1 VLPSAPRGD
10 RPAVTRLCSTSSPE
24 ALLRRLVASALGLAL
39 LGSALSGLPAH
50 AAPAAVRGLRQK
62 QAMRTQKLEIQSP
75 AGLAYS
81 AQADRFIVL
90 PAPRGGA
97 RSESQGNAS
106 LMDKWGDGAGTFA
119 LPVPP
124 SRAQAAACD
133 ERGRR
138 LLVLD
143 VANRSLYAIPAD
155 AGGRFDVSQ
164 TMRLQA
170 PRVGLVRPAGMAV
183 DPVSGEIF
191 VLDHLTRRIM
201 RFTPPVSDAS
211 PEAQTSIPVARW
223 IPLGALTPLD
233 LRGLAFE
240 PTRRHLVTLDATGH
254 VVYEL
259 AVDGRQV
266 ASYDVSTS
274 ALVDPQAMVF
284 APSGDQTDDPTT
296 LSLFVADAGSPAG
309 GGGRVVE
316 LATAAATE
324 DVSMTEA
331 TSIPATL
338 VRTTQTSKF
347 SPPSPDPSGITYDSA
362 RGRLVID
369 DGEVDEMGIYQGKQV
384 FETSLAGTLLRS
396 YNVLS
401 FCNEPVGTAF
411 NPNNQHL
418 FISDDDHDT
427 VWDID
432 PRGDGLVG
440 TSDDTRRSF
449 STRSYGSGDAEGL
462 SYDRVNNRIFI
473 ADGVNE
479 EIYIVRPGSNGVFDG
494 GGDDQVTHFDTHVI
508 GVTDPETV
516 EYKEDTGTLFVISST
531 GTYVLKEVTTTGTV
545 LAQVDLSS
553 FPLHKAAGMCYAP
566 TSNNPSGRSVYIVNR
581 GVDNNSNPSEN
592 DGTLVE
598 IAVGGSSPPSN
609 AAPFVSAGSDQIIA
623 LTAGASLNGTVTD
636 DGLPN
641 PPGAVTTTWSKAS
654 GPGSVSFQNANA
666 VDTQASFTTT
676 GTYVL
681 TLTANDSQMSSSAQ
695 VQITVQDSPPPGT
708 NIVDRRI
715 ASGTD
720 DAEESATGSVGL
732 TSSDLELVFD
742 GSNQTVGL
750 RFPNLT
756 IAQGATISTAY
767 VQFEADE
774 AQSEATTLTIRGQA
788 VDNAAAFTST
798 SGDVST
804 RGRTSASVTWTPAA
818 WGVVGEV
825 GASQRTP
832 ELKTLIQQI
841 VNRSGWASG
850 NALALIITGSGHRTA
865 RAYDGSAVGAALLHI
880 EVGGPPPANTA
891 PTVNAGVDQTIAL
904 SASAALDGTVG
915 DDGLPSPPSLT
926 TTWSM
931 ASGPGS
937 VSFQNANAVDT
948 QASFTTIGT
957 YVLRL
962 TANDGALST
971 TDQVQ
976 VTVQSAPSN
985 TAPVVSAGPDL
996 AIALPSAVVLDGTVT
1011 DDGQPSP
1018 PALST
1023 TWSKVSGPGSVSFQD
1038 SNAVDTQA
1046 SFTTAGTYVLSLT
1059 ANDGALSTRDQV
1071 QVLVDPVGV
1080 SDRRIA
1086 AGTDDAEENASG
1098 HVSLNSNDIELI
1110 YDKSAQTVGLRFTSL
1125 TIPRGAT
1132 ITNATIQF
1140 RADEV
1145 QSEVTNLSV
1154 RGQAAGNAAT
1164 FSGSSGDVSTRSRT
1178 AASVAWSPTAW
1189 SVTGEAGANQRT
1201 PDLAAVI
1208 QEIVNRSDWSVGN
1221 ALVIIVTGTGHRT
1234 AEAFEGMPT
1243 GAALLHVQYQ

>member
-1 VLPSAPRGD
+1 MLPSAPRGD
-10 RPAVTRLCSTSSPE
+10 RATVSRLRSTSSFEP
-24 ALLRRLVASALGLAL
+24 LLRRLAAFALGLAV
-39 LGSALSGLPAH
+39 LGWAPAGLPAH
-50 AAPAAVRGLRQK
+50 AAGEAVRGLRHK
-62 QAMRTQKLEIQSP
+62 QTMRTLKLEIMRP

-81 AQADRFIVL
+81 ALADRFIVF
-90 PAPRGGA
+90 PAPKVGA
-97 RSESQGNAS
+97 RSGSQETAS
-106 LMDKWGDGAGTFA
+106 LMDHWGDGVGTIA
-119 LPVPP
+119 LPVP
-124 SRAQAAACD
+124 SSGTQAAAYD
-133 ERGRR
+133 ERGHR

-143 VANRSLYAIPAD
+143 VANRSLHAIPGD
-155 AGGRFDVSQ
+155 ATGRFDASKTV
-164 TMRLQA
+164 RLEA
-170 PRVGLVRPAGMAV
+170 PRVGLIRPVGMAV
-183 DPVSGEIF
+183 DPASGEVYI
-191 VLDHLTRRIM
+191 LDHLTRRIM
-201 RFTPPVSDAS
+201 RFTPPAADAS
-211 PEAQTSIPVARW
+211 AEMQASIPVASW
-223 IPLGALTPLD
+223 IRLGALTPLE

-240 PTRRHLVTLDATGH
+240 PTRRHLVTLDASRR

-259 AVDGRQV
+259 AVDGRPV
-266 ASYDVSTS
+266 ASYDVSTT

-284 APSGDQTDDPTT
+284 APSGDQTDDPAT
-296 LSLFVADAGSPAG
+296 LSLFVADAATAAG
-309 GGGRVVE
+309 EGRVVE
-316 LATAAATE
+316 LAATTATE
-324 DVSMTEA
+324 DVSTTEA
-331 TSIPATL
+331 TAVSATL
-338 VRTTQTSKF
+338 VRVTQTSKF
-347 SPPSPDPSGITYDSA
+347 SPPSPDPSGIAYDSV

-384 FETSLAGTLLRS
+384 FETSLAGALLRS
-396 YNVLS
+396 YSVLS
-401 FCNEPVGTAF
+401 FTDEPVGIAF
-411 NPNNQHL
+411 NANNQHV

-427 VWDID
+427 VWDIN
-432 PRGDGLVG
+432 PGGDGLVG
-440 TSDDTRRSF
+440 TNDDTRRSF
-449 STRSYGSGDAEGL
+449 NTKGFGSGDPEGL
-462 SYDRVNNRIFI
+462 GYDSAGNRLFVT
-473 ADGVNE
+473 DGLND
-479 EIYIVRPGSNGVFDG
+479 EIYVLRAGANGTFEG
-494 GGDDQVTHFDTHVI
+494 GGDDQITHFDTARFGLVA
-508 GVTDPETV
+508 TDMV
-516 EYKEDTGTLFVISST
+516 EWKSDTGTLLTLSSY
-531 GTYVLKEVTTTGTV
+531 GVMSVKELTTTGTLV
-545 LAQVDLSS
+545 SEIDVSS
-553 FPLHKAAGMCYAP
+553 FPLNKPAGLAYAP
-566 TSNNPSGRSVYIVNR
+566 SSGGGGMSMYIVNR
-581 GVDNNSNPSEN
+581 AVDNNSNPNEN
-592 DGTLVE
+592 DGTMVE
-598 IAVGGSSPPSN
+598 LQISTTGPSN
-609 AAPFVSAGSDQIIA
+609 TAPTVSAGSDQAITLPA
-623 LTAGASLNGTVTD
+623 SASLNGTVSD

-641 PPGAVTTTWSKAS
+641 PPSAVTTTWSAS
-654 GPGSVSFQNANA
+654 GPGPVTFQNANA

-695 VQITVQDSPPPGT
+695 VQITVQGTPPPGT
-708 NIVDRRI
+708 GTVDRRI
-715 ASGTD
+715 AAGSD

-732 TSSDLELVFD
+732 TSSDVELVFD
-742 GSNQTVGL
+742 GSNQIVGL
-750 RFPNLT
+750 RFPNVT

-774 AQSEATTLTIRGQA
+774 AQSEATTLTIQGQA
-788 VDNAAAFTST
+788 ADNAATFAST
-798 SGDVST
+798 SGNVST

-841 VNRSGWASG
+841 VNRSGWTSG
-850 NALALIITGSGHRTA
+850 NALALIVTGTGHRTA
-865 RAYDGSAVGAALLHI
+865 RAYDGSAAGAALLHI
-880 EVGGPPPANTA
+880 EVGGPPPSNTA

-948 QASFTTIGT
+948 QASFTVAGT
-957 YVLRL
+957 YVLSL
-962 TANDGALST
+962 TANDGALGT

-976 VTVQSAPSN
+976 ITVQAAPSN
-985 TAPVVSAGPDL
+985 TAPVVSAGPDQ
-996 AIALPSAVVLDGTVT
+996 AIALPSAVVLDGTVS
-1011 DDGQPSP
+1011 DDGRPSP
-1018 PALST
+1018 PTLT
-1023 TWSKVSGPGSVSFQD
+1023 TAWSKVSGPGSVSFQD
-1038 SNAVDTQA
+1038 ANAVDTQA
-1046 SFTTAGTYVLSLT
+1046 TFTIAGTYVLSLT
-1059 ANDGALSTRDQV
+1059 ANDGALSTTDQV

-1145 QSEVTNLSV
+1145 QSEVTNLSI
-1154 RGQAAGNAAT
+1154 RCQAAGNAAM
-1164 FSGSSGDVSTRSRT
+1164 FSGSSGNVSTRSRT